1 MNSFF
6 ILIFLYLCYTSQSI
20 SNDNPLIESTLYIK
34 LGEEMFS
41 VKLYDNHIRGE
52 LLSLLPLRVNPLKE
66 NEFISLLLPLEIRM
80 EKEFSTVGQNSLI
93 EAEKGDIILFKRKE
107 LIIID
112 KEIILDNNNNEYIK
126 LGKTEN
132 TDNLYNSINFN
143 KQTIYLWNAFNYEDF
158 NVNIKPHEHY
168 INVMNYITYK
178 IVTLICY
185 LYL

>member
-6 ILIFLYLCYTSQSI
+6 ILIFLYLCYSSQSI
-20 SNDNPLIESTLYIK
+20 SIDNSLIESTLYIK

-52 LLSLLPLRVNPLKE
+52 LISLLPLRVIPLKE
-66 NEFISLLLPLEIRM
+66 NEFISLLLPLEIRT
-80 EKEFSTVGQNSLI
+80 EKEFSTVGHNSLI
-93 EAEKGDIILFKRKE
+93 EAEKGDIVLFKRKE

-132 TDNLYNSINFN
+132 ADDLYNSINFN
-143 KQTIYLWNAFNYEDF
+143 TQTIYLWNAFNYEDF

>member
-6 ILIFLYLCYTSQSI
+6 ILIFLHLCYTSQSI
-20 SNDNPLIESTLYIK
+20 SNDKPIESILYIK
-34 LGEEMFS
+34 LGEEIFS
-41 VKLYDNHIRGE
+41 VNLYDNHITYQ
-52 LLSLLPLRVNPLKE
+52 LLGILPLRVNPIKE
-66 NEFISLLLPLEIRM
+66 NEFISLLLPSEIRM

-93 EAEKGDIILFKRKE
+93 EAEKGDIVLYKRKE

-112 KEIILDNNNNEYIK
+112 KEIILDNINNEYIK

-168 INVMNYITYK
+168 INVMDYITYK